1 MYIGQD
7 HIRELQSSS
16 PLRGNAITVW
26 KRQGFCCTAFV
37 AKEGW
42 KISYR
47 DTSEEPRRAQTAA
60 RAEAR
65 KKKHSLSDR
74 DSEYGPPDKAQ
85 HFCEDDDFSP
95 LPKTKPM
102 HKKSQKGKECV
113 TKSSPKPKNPG
124 GCRNVEVLYD
134 DGKCYRGWLDSFNF
148 KTGKWIVKFLWW

>member
-1 MYIGQD
+1 M
-7 HIRELQSSS
+7 QS
-16 PLRGNAITVW
+16 LYEKDKVFAV
-26 KRQGFCCTAFV
+26 QHLV
-37 AKEGW
+37 AKERS

-47 DTSEEPRRAQTAA
+47 DTSEEARRAQTAA

-95 LPKTKPM
+95 LPKTKPV
-102 HKKSQKGKECV
+102 HKKSQKGKKLV

-124 GCRNVEVLYD
+124 GRKNGEVLYD
-134 DGKCYRGWLDSFNF
+134 DGKWYRGWLDSFNF
-148 KTGKWIVKFLWW
+148 ETGKWIVKFYDDSETAEVLFPDKDVRLCD